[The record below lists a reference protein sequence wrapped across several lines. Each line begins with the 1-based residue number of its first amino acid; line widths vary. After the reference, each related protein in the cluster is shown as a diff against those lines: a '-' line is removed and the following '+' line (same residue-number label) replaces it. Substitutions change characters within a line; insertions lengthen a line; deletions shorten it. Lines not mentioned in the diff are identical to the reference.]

1 MTKTPT
7 FVKDA
12 FTQGQF
18 SWELIS
24 RAFRTEKR
32 FEAVHPVMREVLVG
46 TDLPFLPEVLS
57 PDFLERDECSKAQIA
72 GDPLSIYWADLRRI
86 RPTSREEEFI
96 LNRAIHLLRDSLL
109 DIVGHTTTPLTV
121 AMLEEHLSPYS
132 NVLEEARER
141 PIDAYATLEEE
152 IRLRLQRRLREL
164 HDVQSALIDRN
175 LHIVPT
181 TARKY
186 RHVGVPW
193 EDLIQEGNTSL
204 LRAVE
209 RYNREE
215 GVRFAS
221 YASWWVQQGILKAL
235 SFQSR
240 TVRLPVY
247 LAHALHRVRDV
258 MTNAEDTLTVEQIAE
273 KTNLTPDRVERAQ
286 KADRQCLSLNR
297 TPANDDEES
306 GFADLLP
313 DLRDIP
319 LPDCPTSAELR
330 AKLEQLLDRL
340 PAREAL
346 VLRLRFGFEDGTPKT
361 LEEVRIRLGVSRER
375 VRQLQAQSLRR
386 LARPAPKKEL
396 HKFV

>member
-1 MTKTPT
+1 
-7 FVKDA
+7 
-12 FTQGQF
+12 
-18 SWELIS
+18 
-24 RAFRTEKR
+24 
-32 FEAVHPVMREVLVG
+32 
-46 TDLPFLPEVLS
+46 
-57 PDFLERDECSKAQIA
+57 
-72 GDPLSIYWADLRRI
+72 
-86 RPTSREEEFI
+86 
-96 LNRAIHLLRDSLL
+96 LRDSLL
-109 DIVGHTTTPLTV
+109 DLVGHTVAPLTL

-132 NVLEEARER
+132 NVLEEARQR
-141 PIDAYATLEEE
+141 PFDANATLEED

-209 RYNREE
+209 RYNRAE

-247 LAHALHRVRDV
+247 LAQALHRVRDV
-258 MTNAEDTLTVEQIAE
+258 TSNAEGNLTIEQIAV

-286 KADRQCLSLNR
+286 RADRQCLSLNR
-297 TPANDDEES
+297 SATNQDDES

-330 AKLEQLLDRL
+330 SKLEDLLDRL

-346 VLRLRFGFEDGTPKT
+346 VLRMRFGFEDGTPKT

-396 HKFV
+396 HRFV